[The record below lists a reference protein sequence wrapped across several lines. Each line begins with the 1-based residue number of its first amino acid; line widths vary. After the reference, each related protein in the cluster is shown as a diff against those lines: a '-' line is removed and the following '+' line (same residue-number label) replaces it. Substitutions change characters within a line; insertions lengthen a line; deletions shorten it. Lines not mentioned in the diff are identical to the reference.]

1 MSSLDAQQSDR
12 SPRLGRVLLGFGL
25 IGTAFTALCC
35 FAPFLIA
42 GILAA
47 IGLGF
52 LLNDAILTGMLV
64 LSLALAAV
72 GYQVMRSQRSR

>member
-1 MSSLDAQQSDR
+1 MAQGVQS
-12 SPRLGRVLLGFGL
+12 PGGRRGMGRALLSVGL
-25 IGTAFTALCC
+25 IGAAFTALCC

-52 LLNDAILTGMLV
+52 LLNDAILIGLLV
-64 LSLALAAV
+64 LSLALVAL
-72 GYQVMRSQRSR
+72 GYHLMRRQRIR